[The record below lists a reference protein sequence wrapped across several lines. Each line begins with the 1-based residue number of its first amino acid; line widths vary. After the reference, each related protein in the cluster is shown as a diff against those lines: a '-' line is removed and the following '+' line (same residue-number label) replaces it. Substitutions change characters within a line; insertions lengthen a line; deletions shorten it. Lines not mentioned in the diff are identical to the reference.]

1 MALVRNVLL
10 SFVSSSALYSGLS
23 SAIGLGEITLYS
35 ALNQPLDAKIELLE
49 VGDLSADEVLARLAS
64 PEAFAR
70 SGVDRFY
77 FLNDLRFTPVL
88 QGAGSFI
95 RVVSS
100 KRIREPYLNF
110 VVELERPAGRL
121 LREYTLLLDPPG
133 SSSYQTAGQPPQPA
147 VAEATP
153 ARPASAARRPVSAVP
168 PPALHG
174 RRHAVVRGDS
184 LWAIAEGLQANGSQA
199 SVSELM
205 QGIHAL
211 NPQAFV
217 NNDSGRLK
225 LGANL
230 LLPDAAEP
238 GVTGDSPAVSGA
250 EPLPEV
256 LPEETLAQEAG
267 SVEEPADVLVL
278 EEQAESNANR
288 LADLQRQADR
298 LLAARAE
305 ESKQLQQAIGDL
317 QQQVQQL
324 QVQMDSKD
332 ALLAQLQAAP
342 QASAPV
348 VVAAAAP
355 AEPVVVRLEQ
365 SSWLNGTWLGGL
377 LIGTLVLI
385 VLQFGVLIAL
395 LLRQR
400 RNRSGAPADP
410 PASILPAPE
419 ALTPPGESLVELM
432 PRPAP
437 AAPARAPGGS
447 TDALEGANIYIAYGR
462 FSEAVGVLNAA
473 LDKEPERTDLR
484 FRLLEVLAEL
494 GDPAGFIREQ
504 AILRESGFSVLR
516 LDQLR
521 ARYPRLAT
529 AAPQALNEVSA
540 VLDESRPLPASNEL
554 LDDFQLNLDDL
565 PLDADWDSVSP
576 FEPCVA
582 SRKKA
587 PELEPQ
593 LNDPAFSSNLV
604 ELPEVFE
611 LDEQEFSRD
620 EFPVSSSEG
629 ALDET
634 LDEDFSDAFSELI
647 AVDLHKQTTPRLA
660 VEANLDHLAGDRQN
674 LGKLNQA
681 LAYISQGN
689 IETACDILNQVID
702 EGDDQQKQEAREL
715 LARIA

>member
-10 SFVSSSALYSGLS
+10 SFASSSALYSGLS
-23 SAIGLGEITLYS
+23 SALGLGEITLYS

-49 VGDLSADEVLARLAS
+49 VGDLNADEVLARLAS

-77 FLNDLRFTPVL
+77 FLNDLRFTPML

-100 KRIREPYLNF
+100 KPIREPYLNF
-110 VVELERPAGRL
+110 VVEVERPAGRL

-133 SSSYQTAGQPPQPA
+133 TSNYQAAGQSPVAAAVPA
-147 VAEATP
+147 P
-153 ARPASAARRPVSAVP
+153 ARPASTARAPVSVEP
-168 PPALHG
+168 PPALNG
-174 RRHAVVRGDS
+174 RRYSVVRGDS
-184 LWAIAEGLQANGSQA
+184 LWAIAEGLQAGGSQA

-217 NNDSGRLK
+217 DNDSGRLK

-238 GVTGDSPAVSGA
+238 GMASDSPAASVAEATPEQSLAPEAASAA
-250 EPLPEV
+250 EP
-256 LPEETLAQEAG
+256 
-267 SVEEPADVLVL
+267 SDRLVL
-278 EEQAESNANR
+278 EEPLESNASR
-288 LADLQRQADR
+288 LADLQRRADL

-305 ESKQLQQAIGDL
+305 ESRQLQQAIGEL

-324 QVQMDSKD
+324 QVQMDDKD
-332 ALLAQLQAAP
+332 ALLARLQAAP
-342 QASAPV
+342 AAALPV
-348 VVAAAAP
+348 PAAAAIAQP
-355 AEPVVVRLEQ
+355 TAARADQ
-365 SSWLNGTWLGGL
+365 SSWLGGL
-377 LIGTLVLI
+377 LIGILLLI
-385 VLQFGVLIAL
+385 VLQIGVLVAL
-395 LLRQR
+395 LPRLRR
-400 RNRSGAPADP
+400 YRLGAAGAAPA
-410 PASILPAPE
+410 PAVTAFQ
-419 ALTPPGESLVELM
+419 ALTPLEDDEDE
-432 PRPAP
+432 PAP
-437 AAPARAPGGS
+437 LVLRPEPGARAPVAS

-462 FSEAVGVLNAA
+462 FNEAVGVLQAA
-473 LDKEPERTDLR
+473 LVKEPERTDLR

-504 AILRESGFSVLR
+504 AILRESGFSEMR
-516 LDQLR
+516 LEQLQ

-529 AAPQALNEVSA
+529 AAPEVTA
-540 VLDESRPLPASNEL
+540 APEESRQPPASNEL

-565 PLDADWDSVSP
+565 SLDADWDSVSP
-576 FEPCVA
+576 FEHSVA

-587 PELEPQ
+587 PERQPQ
-593 LNDPAFSSNLV
+593 ANDPAFSSNLV
-604 ELPEVFE
+604 ELPEVLE
-611 LDEQEFSRD
+611 LGEQD
-620 EFPVSSSEG
+620 YGLDDFPVSTLG
-629 ALDET
+629 VTPDET
-634 LDEDFSDAFSELI
+634 LEEDFTDAFSDLI
-647 AVDLHKQTTPRLA
+647 AVDLRKQTTPRL
-660 VEANLDHLAGDRQN
+660 VLEANLDHLAGDRQN

-689 IETACDILNQVID
+689 IESACNILNQVID

>member
-23 SAIGLGEITLYS
+23 SALGLGEISLSS
-35 ALNQPLDAKIELLE
+35 ALNQPLDARIELLE

-64 PEAFAR
+64 PEVFAR

-100 KRIREPYLNF
+100 KPIREPYLNF

-133 SSSYQTAGQPPQPA
+133 SSNYQTAGQPPQSA
-147 VAEATP
+147 VPEA
-153 ARPASAARRPVSAVP
+153 ARQRPASTAPQSPSAVP
-168 PPALHG
+168 APPALDG
-174 RRHAVVRGDS
+174 RRYSVVRGDS
-184 LWAIAEGLQANGSQA
+184 LWAIAEGLRAGGSQVG
-199 SVSELM
+199 VSELM

-217 NNDSGRLK
+217 NNDIGRLK

-230 LLPDAAEP
+230 LLPDVAGPAVATSRPAVPAAE
-238 GVTGDSPAVSGA
+238 AVREVPPEDVLRPEAASA
-250 EPLPEV
+250 MEPTDMLV
-256 LPEETLAQEAG
+256 LD
-267 SVEEPADVLVL
+267 EPA
-278 EEQAESNANR
+278 ESYASRIAE
-288 LADLQRQADR
+288 LQRQADGV
-298 LLAARAE
+298 LAARAE
-305 ESKQLQQAIGDL
+305 ESLQLRQAIDGL

-332 ALLAQLQAAP
+332 ALLARLQASP
-342 QASAPV
+342 VESQANEV
-348 VVAAAAP
+348 VVPAGRTP
-355 AEPVVVRLEQ
+355 AEQARVRVEQ
-365 SSWLNGTWLGGL
+365 SSWLSGSWMGGL
-377 LIGTLVLI
+377 LIGTLLLL
-385 VLQFGVLIAL
+385 VLQFMVLLAL
-395 LLRQR
+395 LPRLRR
-400 RNRSGAPADP
+400 KRSGAAEG
-410 PASILPAPE
+410 APAPIVPAAQVLTAVE
-419 ALTPPGESLVELM
+419 A
-432 PRPAP
+432 AP
-437 AAPARAPGGS
+437 AAPMSPSALDKPARVPAAS

-462 FSEAVGVLNAA
+462 FGEAAGVLKAA
-473 LDKEPERTDLR
+473 LIKEPERSDLR

-504 AILRESGFSVLR
+504 ATLRESGFSEVR
-516 LDQLR
+516 LEQLQ

-529 AAPQALNEVSA
+529 AAPL
-540 VLDESRPLPASNEL
+540 VLDEVIAVPEESRQLLASNEL

-565 PLDADWDSVSP
+565 SLDAEWDNVSP
-576 FEPCVA
+576 FEPGVA

-587 PELEPQ
+587 PEPQPQ
-593 LNDPAFSSNLV
+593 LNDPAFRSNLV
-604 ELPEVFE
+604 ELPEVLE
-611 LDEQEFSRD
+611 LDEQD
-620 EFPVSSSEG
+620 YALGDYPVSGGEIAG
-629 ALDET
+629 EEL
-634 LDEDFSDAFSELI
+634 SDAFSDLI
-647 AVDLHKQTTPRLA
+647 AVDLRKQRIPRLA
-660 VEANLDHLAGDRQN
+660 EENDLDHLAGN

-689 IETACDILNQVID
+689 IETACNILNQVIS

>member
-1 MALVRNVLL
+1 MASVRNVLL

-23 SAIGLGEITLYS
+23 SALGLGEISLYS

-49 VGDLSADEVLARLAS
+49 VGELNADEVLARLAS
-64 PEAFAR
+64 PEVFAR

-100 KRIREPYLNF
+100 KPIREPYLNF

-133 SSSYQTAGQPPQPA
+133 SSNYQTAGQPPQSVA
-147 VAEATP
+147 AEAAP
-153 ARPASAARRPVSAVP
+153 QRPANTPSAVP
-168 PPALHG
+168 PPPALDG
-174 RRHAVVRGDS
+174 RRYSVVRGDS
-184 LWAIAEGLQANGSQA
+184 LWAIAEGLRAGGSQVG
-199 SVSELM
+199 VSELM

-217 NNDSGRLK
+217 DNDIGRLK

-238 GVTGDSPAVSGA
+238 AVATNRPAVPAAEAAREVPPEGVQRPEAVSVA
-250 EPLPEV
+250 EPP
-256 LPEETLAQEAG
+256 
-267 SVEEPADVLVL
+267 DMLVL
-278 EEQAESNANR
+278 DEAAESYASR
-288 LADLQRQADR
+288 IAELQRQADDV
-298 LLAARAE
+298 LAARAE
-305 ESKQLQQAIGDL
+305 ESLQLRKAIDGL
-317 QQQVQQL
+317 QLQVQQL

-332 ALLAQLQAAP
+332 ALLARLQAAP
-342 QASAPV
+342 REGV
-348 VVAAAAP
+348 VPAGRTP
-355 AEPVVVRLEQ
+355 AEPAAVRGEQ
-365 SSWLNGTWLGGL
+365 SSWLSGSWMGGL
-377 LIGTLVLI
+377 LIGTLLLL
-385 VLQFGVLIAL
+385 VLQFMVLLAL
-395 LLRQR
+395 LPRLR
-400 RNRSGAPADP
+400 RNRPGAAEGAPAP
-410 PASILPAPE
+410 IMPAAQ
-419 ALTPPGESLVELM
+419 ALTVVEAE
-432 PRPAP
+432 PVAP
-437 AAPARAPGGS
+437 MSPSARDTPARAPAAS

-462 FSEAVGVLNAA
+462 FSEAAGVLKAA
-473 LDKEPERTDLR
+473 LVKEPERSDLR

-504 AILRESGFSVLR
+504 ATLRESGFSEMR
-516 LDQLR
+516 LEQLQ

-529 AAPQALNEVSA
+529 AAPL
-540 VLDESRPLPASNEL
+540 VLDEVIGVPEESRQLLASNEL

-565 PLDADWDSVSP
+565 SLDAEWDNVSP
-576 FEPCVA
+576 FEPGVA

-587 PELEPQ
+587 PEPQ
-593 LNDPAFSSNLV
+593 PPLNDPAFRSNLV
-604 ELPEVFE
+604 ELPEVLE
-611 LDEQEFSRD
+611 LDEQDYARGD
-620 EFPVSSSEG
+620 FPVSGGEIAG
-629 ALDET
+629 E
-634 LDEDFSDAFSELI
+634 EFSDAFSDLI
-647 AVDLHKQTTPRLA
+647 AVDLRKQRIPRLA
-660 VEANLDHLAGDRQN
+660 EENDLDHLAGDRGN

-689 IETACDILNQVID
+689 IENACDILNQVIS